1 MDSGLVYTDVEELNR
16 HQCSSMQKLGG
27 TKGGIGTLI
36 RPVSLG
42 SARPDKMTRRVV
54 LLAIALSFTSAA
66 ELLLCS
72 LSDAADL
79 APTARIGL
87 VNPHS
92 RLNPPSGT
100 SAFAERLRELGYI
113 EGHNL
118 VLETRWAD
126 DQIERLPGLV
136 RDVIG
141 RRPDVLVTWG
151 GAAAL
156 AAKNAPDTVPIV
168 AVGIPLGTSV
178 AENLARPGGNLT
190 GLSLGYPNI
199 AGKWLEL
206 LKEVVPQLSTVAV
219 LANPGNPLNR
229 TLNNSLEASALAQ
242 RLRLSII
249 EVRELKVLDSAFE
262 RARHKA
268 HAVIVL
274 PDSVINADRPRI
286 TAIAAKHRLPS
297 IYSAR
302 AMVEAGGLM
311 SYGPD
316 FAVQWRR
323 AAEYVDKILRGAK
336 PGDLPIE
343 EPTQFEL
350 VVNMRAA
357 NALRLTI
364 PQSILLRADEV
375 IQ

>member
-1 MDSGLVYTDVEELNR
+1 
-16 HQCSSMQKLGG
+16 
-27 TKGGIGTLI
+27 
-36 RPVSLG
+36 
-42 SARPDKMTRRVV
+42 MTRRVV

-79 APTARIGL
+79 APSARIAL

-92 RLNPPSGT
+92 RSNPPYGVN
-100 SAFAERLRELGYI
+100 AFAERLRELGYI

-136 RDVIG
+136 REVLG
-141 RRPDVLVTWG
+141 RKPDVLVTWG

-156 AAKNAPDTVPIV
+156 AAKNAPDAVPIV

-178 AENLARPGGNLT
+178 ADNLARPSGNLT

-206 LKEVVPQLSTVAV
+206 LKEVVPRLSTVAV
-219 LANPGNPLNR
+219 LANPGNPLNG
-229 TLNNSLEASALAQ
+229 TLKKSLETSAPAQ
-242 RLRLSII
+242 GLRLIVI
-249 EVRELKVLDSAFE
+249 EVREPKAVDMAFE
-262 RARHKA
+262 QARHKA
-268 HAVIVL
+268 QAVIVL
-274 PDSVINADRPRI
+274 PDSVLNADRARI
-286 TAIAAKHRLPS
+286 TGIAAKHRLPS
-297 IYSAR
+297 MYSSG

-323 AAEYVDKILRGAK
+323 AAEYVDKILKGAK
-336 PGDLPIE
+336 PADLPIE
-343 EPTQFEL
+343 EPTRFEL
-350 VVNMRAA
+350 VVNKRTA
-357 NALRLTI
+357 NTLKLTI
-364 PQSILLRADEV
+364 PDSILLRANV
-375 IQ
+375 VGR

>member
-1 MDSGLVYTDVEELNR
+1 
-16 HQCSSMQKLGG
+16 
-27 TKGGIGTLI
+27 
-36 RPVSLG
+36 
-42 SARPDKMTRRVV
+42 MTRRVV

-66 ELLLCS
+66 ELPMCS
-72 LSDAADL
+72 LSGAADL
-79 APTARIGL
+79 PPTAHIAL

-92 RLNPPSGT
+92 RSNPPSGT

-113 EGHNL
+113 EGRNL
-118 VLETRWAD
+118 VIETRWAD
-126 DQIERLPGLV
+126 DRIERLPALV

-141 RRPDVLVTWG
+141 RKPDVLVTWG

-178 AENLARPGGNLT
+178 ADNLARPGGNLT

-219 LANPGNPLNR
+219 LANPGNPLNP
-229 TLNNSLEASALAQ
+229 TLQKSLETSAPAQ
-242 RLRLSII
+242 RLRLSVI
-249 EVRELKVLDSAFE
+249 EVRELKALDMAFE
-262 RARHKA
+262 QARHKA
-268 HAVIVL
+268 QAVIVL
-274 PDSVINADRPRI
+274 PDSVLNADRARI

-297 IYSAR
+297 MYSAR

-323 AAEYVDKILRGAK
+323 AAEYVDKILKGAK
-336 PGDLPIE
+336 PADLPIE

-357 NALRLTI
+357 NSLNLTI
-364 PQSILLRADEV
+364 PDSVLLRANV
-375 IQ
+375 VGR

>member
-1 MDSGLVYTDVEELNR
+1 
-16 HQCSSMQKLGG
+16 
-27 TKGGIGTLI
+27 
-36 RPVSLG
+36 
-42 SARPDKMTRRVV
+42 MTRRVV

-66 ELLLCS
+66 ELLPS

-79 APTARIGL
+79 APSARIAL
-87 VNPHS
+87 INPHY
-92 RLNPPSGT
+92 RANPPSGT
-100 SAFAERLRELGYI
+100 NAFVERLRELGYI
-113 EGHNL
+113 EGQNL
-118 VLETRWAD
+118 VLEARWAD

-141 RRPDVLVTWG
+141 RKPDVLVTWG

-178 AENLARPGGNLT
+178 ADNLARPGGNLT

-219 LANPGNPLNR
+219 LTNPGNPLNR
-229 TLNNSLEASALAQ
+229 TLEKSLEASAPAQ
-242 RLRLSII
+242 RVRLSMI
-249 EVRELKVLDSAFE
+249 EVRELRALDTAFE
-262 RARHKA
+262 QARHKA
-268 HAVIVL
+268 QAVVVL

-323 AAEYVDKILRGAK
+323 AAEYVDKILKGAQ
-336 PGDLPIE
+336 PADLPIE

-350 VVNMRAA
+350 VVNIRAA
-357 NALRLTI
+357 KSLNLTV
-364 PQSILLRADEV
+364 PDSVLLRANFV
-375 IQ
+375 IR